1 MLMSIEGE
9 EMWASQAIDEY
20 CHRPVKLVS
29 YTKMDT
35 DYAFDKGFGNEAV
48 SVEHLIAWC
57 ARVSNPTN
65 QNNTKTMTKLIEYL
79 SKNKHW
85 SPFEMVSVCLEIN
98 TTRDIARQILRH
110 RSFAFQEFS
119 QRYADPTKHLE
130 FVYREARL
138 QDEKNR
144 QNSIET
150 DDEELKTNWMNWQEE
165 ILDITK
171 KAYEWAIE
179 NGLAKEVARSILPE
193 GLTPSRMYMNGSI
206 RSWIHFVEVRTHES
220 TQKEHRIIAEAC
232 AKELA
237 NIIPIIKTY
246 VYNPKMNEKGYLGL

>member
-1 MLMSIEGE
+1 MPLEGE
-9 EMWASQAIDEY
+9 EIWASEAIDQHK
-20 CHRPVKLVS
+20 HRPVKLVS
-29 YTKMDT
+29 LTNMDKP
-35 DYAFDKGFGNEAV
+35 YAYDNGFDDNDID
-48 SVEHLIAWC
+48 VEQLIAWC

-65 QNNTKTMTKLIEYL
+65 QNNTKTMSKLIDYL
-79 SKNKHW
+79 AKNKHW
-85 SPFEMVSVCLEIN
+85 SPFEMVTACLEIN
-98 TTRDIARQILRH
+98 TTRDIGRQILRH

-119 QRYADPTKHLE
+119 QRYADPTRHLE

-144 QNSIET
+144 QNSIEVN
-150 DDEELKTNWMNWQEE
+150 DQDLHDCWKEWQEE

-171 KAYEWAIE
+171 KAYEWAIQ
-179 NGLAKEVARSILPE
+179 NGIAKEVARCILPE

-237 NIIPIIKTY
+237 QVIPLITNY
-246 VYNPKMNEKGYLGL
+246 VYNPKANEHGYLGL